1 MNWKPSKEVLE
12 LLEEMINFP
21 DDYNLTENGVRVV
34 EELYE
39 ALKKL

>member
-1 MNWKPSKEVLE
+1 MNWKPSKEALE
-12 LLEEMINFP
+12 FLEEMINFP

>member
-1 MNWKPSKEVLE
+1 MNWKPSKEALE

-21 DDYNLTENGVRVV
+21 DDYNLTENGVRIV

>member
-1 MNWKPSKEVLE
+1 MNWKPSKEALE

-21 DDYNLTENGVRVV
+21 DAYNLTENGVRVV